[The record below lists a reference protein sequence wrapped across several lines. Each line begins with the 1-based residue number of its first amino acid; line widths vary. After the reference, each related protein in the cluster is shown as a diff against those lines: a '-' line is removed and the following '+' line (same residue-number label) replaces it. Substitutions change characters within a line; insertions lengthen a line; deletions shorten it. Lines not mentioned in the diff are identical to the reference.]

1 MMVAATPIQQQ
12 ALKQVKALKAQG
24 FSRYEIA
31 RRLGVQQATVYN
43 WYSGRTGISK
53 KHAERIMASE
63 VQSMKHEMLLP
74 RDYGAEWIQPA
85 NWRERSK
92 LGSYWNALK
101 IAKRDDNW
109 TDLKKYEGKYILVV
123 DKGKRERMYFVTD
136 PENIKRLDDEAQLEP
151 IEITFGS

>member
-1 MMVAATPIQQQ
+1 MVNLTPIQQR
-12 ALKQVKALKAQG
+12 ALEQVKALKAQG

-31 RRLGVQQATVYN
+31 RRFGAKHGTVYN

-53 KHAERIMASE
+53 KYAEKIMSSE
-63 VQSMKHEMLLP
+63 VQSMRHEMLLP

-92 LGSYWNALK
+92 LGTHWNALK
-101 IAKRDDNW
+101 KAKSDDDW
-109 TDLKKYEGKYILVV
+109 TALKKYEGKYVLVV

-136 PENIKRLDDEAQLEP
+136 PKDIKRLDDEAQLEP
-151 IEITFGS
+151 TEITFGS